1 MQRDMTRGSVTK
13 TILLFALPMIFGN
26 LLQQLYNVADTLI
39 VGRFLGTAALG
50 AVGSSYTL
58 MTFITSILLGLSM
71 GSGAVFSIHWGERD
85 MEKLKESIGT
95 SFVIIALLAAALTA
109 AAFAA
114 LDVTLRLLQVPAE
127 NYDLMRAYLLVIF
140 VGIPATFLYNY
151 FACLLRS
158 VGNSVIPL
166 VFLGVSAVTNI
177 VLDLLFV
184 VEFEWG
190 VEGAAWAT
198 VIAQYLSG
206 VGLVVYTAL
215 HFSYLR
221 PQRHHFRLKREN
233 IREISQ
239 FAFLTCA
246 QQSVMNFGILMVQ
259 GRVNYFGPA
268 VMAAFAAAVKIDSFA
283 YMPVQDFGNAF
294 STFIAQ
300 NYGARRPERIR
311 RGIRSAVGSAT
322 VFCIILSAAVFLLAK
337 PLMMIFIDASEAED
351 SFHRRDLSSH
361 RGRILSRYRVPLAPL
376 WSLSRHRAASHERR
390 PYLYLSRD

>member
-1 MQRDMTRGSVTK
+1 
-13 TILLFALPMIFGN
+13 
-26 LLQQLYNVADTLI
+26 
-39 VGRFLGTAALG
+39 
-50 AVGSSYTL
+50 
-58 MTFITSILLGLSM
+58 
-71 GSGAVFSIHWGERD
+71 

-300 NYGARRPERIR
+300 NYGARAAGTDPPRHSFR
-311 RGIRSAVGSAT
+311 RWQRHGVLHNSFRRRVLVGKASHDD
-322 VFCIILSAAVFLLAK
+322 L
-337 PLMMIFIDASEAED
+337 IDASEAE
-351 SFHRRDLSSH
+351 
-361 RGRILSRYRVPLAPL
+361 ILSIGVTYLRIEGAFYLGIGFLSLLYGLYRAIARQ
-376 WSLSRHRAASHERR
+376 S
-390 PYLYLSRD
+390 